1 VFAIDWL
8 APKYLGWLWDGFVT
22 TLEISAA
29 ALVTAMALGF
39 ALALAHEARAA
50 PLRRAISGYVFL
62 FRNSPLLIQLMLLYF
77 GVPML
82 LPQAWMEWLHAPH
95 ALDLAGVQVLRWP
108 TFEFLAGWIGLTLY
122 SAPYFGEEFRAGLL
136 GVPQGQRAAA
146 QALGL
151 PPFAAFYHVVWPQ
164 ALRIATPALFGQ
176 FMYLLK
182 NSSLAMTI
190 GVAELSYAARQVD
203 GETFKTFQAFGVATL
218 FYVAAIALL
227 EVALQAVLR
236 YQARR
241 R

>member
-1 VFAIDWL
+1 MSNIDWL
-8 APKYLGWLWDGFVT
+8 APKYLDWLWEGFIT

-29 ALVTAMALGF
+29 ALVTAMVLGF
-39 ALALAHEARAA
+39 LLALAYEARSAT
-50 PLRRAISGYVFL
+50 LRRTVASYVFL
-62 FRNSPLLIQLMLLYF
+62 FRNSPLLIQLMFLYF
-77 GVPML
+77 GLPML
-82 LPQAWMEWLHAPH
+82 LPQGWMEWLHAPH
-95 ALDLAGVQVLRWP
+95 ELALPGALALRWP
-108 TFEFLAGWIGLTLY
+108 TFEFLAGWVGLTLY
-122 SAPYFGEEFRAGLL
+122 SAPYFGEEFRAGLN
-136 GVPQGQRAAA
+136 GVPQGQRIAAR
-146 QALGL
+146 ALGL
-151 PPFAAFYHVVWPQ
+151 RPFDVFRAVVWPQ

-218 FYVAAIALL
+218 LYVMTIALL
-227 EVALQAVLR
+227 EGVLQGVAH